1 MKKNPARNSCRVP
14 AKLLG
19 AGAGISR
26 NFLLSFYSC
35 NSWQE
40 ILDFPVSC
48 KIKEIPY
55 SRNLQLS
62 SHVGGRIC
70 ESALRESQSGWA
82 HPAGWWDRL
91 FLDFWYLAPA
101 RGSLARA
108 DFGLIPGAKQGF
120 KRQRLART
128 SPKGSKN
135 PNQKIQNLAYT
146 KTVHR

>member
-91 FLDFWYLAPA
+91 FLDFWWLAPA

-108 DFGLIPGAKQGF
+108 DSRRETGLQSVNASPDGARRALKTF
-120 KRQRLART
+120 KTWA
-128 SPKGSKN
+128 PK
-135 PNQKIQNLAYT
+135 
-146 KTVHR
+146 